1 MGRATGRDPAVLEG
15 GKAWGGRFKHKT
27 NRLVESFTVSVAVDR
42 RLYAHDIQGSIAH
55 CKTLGKA
62 RVLTASE
69 VRAIV
74 QGLESVKREFDRGR
88 FRFTPQDEDIHMA
101 IERRLT
107 ELIGSLGGKLHT
119 GRSRNDQVALDIR
132 LYLRDELSR
141 LVANLED
148 FQRVLVAKGK
158 ANLTV
163 AMPGYTHLQ
172 RAQPVLFA
180 HHLLAYV
187 EMIERDKGRFRDASV
202 RVNVMPLGS
211 GALAGTNYPVDR
223 RFTAE
228 LLGFPSVTQN
238 SLDAVSDRDFVIEI
252 ASALSITMMH
262 LSRLSEELIL
272 WSSQEFQFIGL
283 PDTFCTGSSMMP
295 QKKNP
300 DVPELVRG
308 KTGRVY
314 GHLVNLLTTLKALP
328 LSYNR
333 DLQEDKPALFDALD
347 TVTASVKIL
356 TELMRRLTVNRD
368 VLKQAV
374 QGGGML
380 ATEVADYLV
389 SRGVP
394 FREAHAITGRLVRA
408 SLDQGR
414 EFTAFSLNELRTFS
428 ERIEKSL
435 LARLTVTAA
444 IDRKSQ
450 VGGTASTSVARR
462 IKELDRIL
470 S

>member
-1 MGRATGRDPAVLEG
+1 MGRRSRRLPQRPTSE
-15 GKAWGGRFKHKT
+15 KAWAGRFRQQT
-27 NRLVESFTVSVAVDR
+27 NRLVETFTVSVAVDR
-42 RLYAHDIQGSIAH
+42 RLYSYDIQGSIAH
-55 CKTLGKA
+55 CKALGKA
-62 RVLTASE
+62 RVLTPSE
-69 VRAIV
+69 TRTIV
-74 QGLESVKREFDRGR
+74 QGLGSVKTELDRGR
-88 FRFTPQDEDIHMA
+88 FRFTRQDEDIHMA

-107 ELIGSLGGKLHT
+107 ELIGPLGGKLHT

-132 LYLRDELSR
+132 LYLRDQLGQ
-141 LVANLED
+141 LVAHLEH
-148 FQRVLVAKGK
+148 FQRVLVGK
-158 ANLTV
+158 AKANRTV

-172 RAQPVLFA
+172 RAQPVLLA

-187 EMIERDKGRFRDASV
+187 EMIERDKGRLRDASV

-223 RFTAE
+223 RLTAE
-228 LLGFPSVTQN
+228 LLGFPTLTQN
-238 SLDAVSDRDFVIEI
+238 SLDAVSDRDFMIEV
-252 ASALSITMMH
+252 ASALAIMMMH

-272 WSSQEFQFIGL
+272 WSSQEFRFVEL
-283 PDTFCTGSSMMP
+283 PDAFCTGSSMMP

-314 GHLVNLLTTLKALP
+314 GHLINLLTTLKALP

-347 TVTASVKIL
+347 TVVASVDVL
-356 TELMRRLTVNRD
+356 TELMRRLTINRD
-368 VLKQAV
+368 VLKQTV
-374 QGGGML
+374 QSGGML

-389 SRGVP
+389 TRGVP
-394 FREAHAITGRLVRA
+394 FRDAHAITGRLVRA
-408 SLDQGR
+408 ALDQGR
-414 EFTAFSLNELRTFS
+414 ELTDFSLEELQAFS
-428 ERIEKSL
+428 ERIEKNL
-435 LARLTVTAA
+435 FLRLTVTAA

-450 VGGTASTSVARR
+450 VGGTARTRVEQR
-462 IKELDRIL
+462 IKDLERML

>member
-1 MGRATGRDPAVLEG
+1 MGRRSRRLPQRPTSE
-15 GKAWGGRFKHKT
+15 KAWAGRFRQQT
-27 NRLVESFTVSVAVDR
+27 NRLVETFTVSVAVDR
-42 RLYAHDIQGSIAH
+42 RLYSYDIQGSIAH
-55 CKTLGKA
+55 CKALGKA
-62 RVLTASE
+62 RVLTPSE
-69 VRAIV
+69 TRTIV
-74 QGLESVKREFDRGR
+74 QGLGSVKTELDRGR
-88 FRFTPQDEDIHMA
+88 FRFTQQDEDIHMA

-107 ELIGSLGGKLHT
+107 ELIGPLGGKLHT

-132 LYLRDELSR
+132 LYLRDQLGQ
-141 LVANLED
+141 LVAHLEH
-148 FQRVLVAKGK
+148 FQRVLVGK
-158 ANLTV
+158 AKANRTV

-172 RAQPVLFA
+172 RAQPVLLA

-187 EMIERDKGRFRDASV
+187 EMIERDKGRLRDASV

-223 RFTAE
+223 RLTAE
-228 LLGFPSVTQN
+228 LLGFPTLTQN
-238 SLDAVSDRDFVIEI
+238 SLDAVSDRDFMIEV
-252 ASALSITMMH
+252 ASALAIMMMH

-272 WSSQEFQFIGL
+272 WSSQEFRFVEL
-283 PDTFCTGSSMMP
+283 PDAFCTGSSMMP

-314 GHLVNLLTTLKALP
+314 GHLINLLTTLKALP

-347 TVTASVKIL
+347 TVVASVDVL
-356 TELMRRLTVNRD
+356 TELMRRLTINRD
-368 VLKQAV
+368 VLKQTV
-374 QGGGML
+374 QSGGML

-389 SRGVP
+389 TRGVP
-394 FREAHAITGRLVRA
+394 FRDAHAITGRLVRA
-408 SLDQGR
+408 ALDQGR
-414 EFTAFSLNELRTFS
+414 ELTDFSLEELQAFSA
-428 ERIEKSL
+428 RIEKNL
-435 LARLTVTAA
+435 FLRLTVTAA

-450 VGGTASTSVARR
+450 VGGTARTRVEQR
-462 IKELDRIL
+462 IKDLERML

>member
-1 MGRATGRDPAVLEG
+1 MARARGRSPVAPEG
-15 GKAWGGRFKHKT
+15 GKAWAGRFKQKT
-27 NRLVESFTVSVAVDR
+27 NRLVESFTRSVAVDH

-69 VRAIV
+69 TGTIVR
-74 QGLESVKREFDRGR
+74 GLESVKRELDRGR
-88 FRFTPQDEDIHMA
+88 FHFTPQDEDIHMA

-107 ELIGSLGGKLHT
+107 ELIGPLGGKLHT
-119 GRSRNDQVALDIR
+119 GRSRNDQVALDTR
-132 LYLRDELSR
+132 LYVRDELGK
-141 LVANLED
+141 LIAYLED

-223 RFTAE
+223 RFTAG
-228 LLGFPSVTQN
+228 LLDFPSVTQN
-238 SLDAVSDRDFVIEI
+238 SLDAVSDRDFMIEV

-272 WSSQEFQFIGL
+272 WSSQEFQFIDL
-283 PDTFCTGSSMMP
+283 PDAFCTGSSMMP

-314 GHLVNLLTTLKALP
+314 GHLINLLTTLKALP

-347 TVTASVKIL
+347 TVVASVKIL
-356 TELMRRLTVNRD
+356 TELMRRLTVNHEALR
-368 VLKQAV
+368 KAV
-374 QGGGML
+374 QGSGML

-389 SRGVP
+389 TRGVP
-394 FREAHAITGRLVRA
+394 FRQAHEITGRLVRA
-408 SLDQGR
+408 ALDQGR
-414 EFTAFSLNELRTFS
+414 EFTDFSIDELRTFS
-428 ERIEKSL
+428 ERIEKGL
-435 LARLTVTAA
+435 LARLTITAA

-450 VGGTASTSVARR
+450 IGGTARTSVERR
-462 IKELDRIL
+462 IKELERIL